1 MSPTDLQIA
10 LTSDDLAFNVELVG
24 NLIVQEGI
32 VNPTASDVQI
42 APIPGLS
49 ANTVQAAIA
58 QLHQGY
64 VYTQSVPATEWI
76 VNHNF
81 GFYPQAEV
89 FIDGGT
95 RIVGDVLN
103 QSLNQLR
110 VYFSQPN
117 TGRVRC
123 T

>member
-1 MSPTDLQIA
+1 MSPVDLEINFA
-10 LTSDDLAFNVELVG
+10 DSPAFNVELTG
-24 NLIVQEGI
+24 NLVIQEGI
-32 VNPTASDVQI
+32 VNPIALDVQI
-42 APIPGLS
+42 DPIPGLS
-49 ANTVQAAIA
+49 ASNVQDAIA

-110 VYFSQPN
+110 VYFSQPS